1 MVAEERGQHRLEVVA
16 LPLLELGGKV
26 VRPQPEDVAREDKLV
41 LEEVVEA
48 AAQMLRYLLH
58 ERIEEA
64 LHHALARFGMER
76 VVRARNLA
84 LDDLPVNVRKLGRVH
99 FRRADL
105 ELAPEVLRIR
115 EVERVVGKR
124 NAHAA
129 LSAFL
134 RGEREEVPPF
144 VGEER
149 RGGVLRRPRPR
160 TVVRVVHLHA
170 GDAGLV
176 DFLDLLEHALLVE
189 RIASAPPPERHL
201 AVAGRRRLEVRADRL
216 RRLRARLRE
225 TDSLGGQRTARDREC
240 GERDGEGVHR
250 KSRGVHVSSFLH

>member
-1 MVAEERGQHRLEVVA
+1 
-16 LPLLELGGKV
+16 
-26 VRPQPEDVAREDKLV
+26 
-41 LEEVVEA
+41 
-48 AAQMLRYLLH
+48 MLRNFLH
-58 ERIEEA
+58 ERVEEA

-124 NAHAA
+124 NAHTTLA
-129 LSAFL
+129 AFL
-134 RGEREEVPPF
+134 RGEREEVPPL

-170 GDAGLV
+170 GDARLV
-176 DFLDLLEHALLVE
+176 DFLDLLEQALLVE

-216 RRLRARLRE
+216 RRLVAGLGETEPGRRARRQGRRSCHNRRR
-225 TDSLGGQRTARDREC
+225 TRGHSL
-240 GERDGEGVHR
+240 HR
-250 KSRGVHVSSFLH
+250 ILLHDKLSPDNQ